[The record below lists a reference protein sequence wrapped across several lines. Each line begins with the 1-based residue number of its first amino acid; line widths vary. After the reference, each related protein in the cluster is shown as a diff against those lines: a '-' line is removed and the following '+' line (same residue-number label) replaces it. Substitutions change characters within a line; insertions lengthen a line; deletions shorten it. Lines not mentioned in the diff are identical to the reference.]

1 MIIFFL
7 FRAVTVF
14 VDVPEI
20 ADIDAFVVA
29 TAICRSDCFFTVAVF
44 VEDAITVILAVTVIF
59 VGIANVVTVVVG
71 GVSIAVVYIVVVVFD
86 IVARGLRVLLLLF
99 LLL

>member
-1 MIIFFL
+1 M
-7 FRAVTVF
+7 
-14 VDVPEI
+14 
-20 ADIDAFVVA
+20 
-29 TAICRSDCFFTVAVF
+29 F

-59 VGIANVVTVVVG
+59 VGIAYVVTVVVG

-99 LLL
+99 MLL

>member
-1 MIIFFL
+1 M
-7 FRAVTVF
+7 
-14 VDVPEI
+14 
-20 ADIDAFVVA
+20 FVV
-29 TAICRSDCFFTVAVF
+29 
-44 VEDAITVILAVTVIF
+44 DAISVVLAVTVIF

-99 LLL
+99 MLL